1 MAVVLLLFGSLPVF
15 LDLQDQRLKPV
26 GKELPGED
34 LALVESG
41 EELVEALQ
49 DGRPVHGHHVE
60 LAVEAPEKGLHRLV
74 VDRSKVDSCTLGY
87 LVIKNN
93 MTMQDLIDLFFTCGL
108 MSSMLAMR

>member
-1 MAVVLLLFGSLPVF
+1 MWVPVVLLLLRPLPVIF
-15 LDLQDQRLKPV
+15 DLHDQRLEPV

-34 LALVESG
+34 LALVEGG
-41 EELVEALQ
+41 EELVEALE
-49 DGRPVHGHHVE
+49 DGRPVHRHHVE

-93 MTMQDLIDLFFTCGL
+93 MTMQDLIDCCY
-108 MSSMLAMR
+108 